1 MPQVMPAC
9 HDDLSIDLPLPKK
22 GPGYNMDRTP
32 KCGLPEKKP
41 GYARLAICETYFILT
56 ALFISVTRFR

>member
-1 MPQVMPAC
+1 MS
-9 HDDLSIDLPLPKK
+9 DLTESHHEAATLPKK

-41 GYARLAICETYFILT
+41 GYARLAIYETYFILT